1 VQWTVLLG
9 VIALIVSLCLLV
21 LYPFADVIAWS
32 SVLAIAFHPVHR
44 RLVRRTGSVTLSALI
59 CSVLVVMVI
68 LMPALFLTGL
78 AINQYLAL
86 RDYLQELSKNGFDA
100 TTIAPLRQITEWLA
114 RMGLN
119 ATAIMGWIAQYAGEL
134 GRATAGYSLAIAANI
149 SSVIVSFVFTIF
161 ATFLLLR
168 DGEQLV
174 LGMLDLLPFERARSD
189 SMLARI
195 RDVINASVYGVLVI
209 AVMQGA
215 LCALMFWML
224 GIPSAALWGVVTA
237 LTSVLPL
244 VGSAA
249 VWGPGTIYL
258 LAIGRWPSAIVLGV
272 WGALV
277 ISSVDNF
284 VRPRLLGERV
294 GLSELVTF
302 FALLGGLRV
311 FGLVGVVMG
320 PLLFAVAASILEVLT
335 EEKSIT
341 QVSDVET
348 H

>member
-1 VQWTVLLG
+1 MLLG

-32 SVLAIAFHPVHR
+32 AVLAIAFHPVHV
-44 RLVRRTGSVTLSALI
+44 RLVQHTGRVTLSALI
-59 CSVLVVMVI
+59 CSVLVVMAI

-86 RDYLQELSKNGFDA
+86 RDYLQELSKGGFDPSA
-100 TTIAPLRQITEWLA
+100 IAPLRQISEWLT

-119 ATAIMGWIAQYAGEL
+119 ATAIMGWVAQYAGEL

-149 SSVIVSFVFTIF
+149 SGVVVSFVFTIF

-174 LGMLDLLPFERARSD
+174 RRLLDLLPFERARND
-189 SMLARI
+189 ALLARI
-195 RDVINASVYGVLVI
+195 RDVIYASVYGVLVI
-209 AVMQGA
+209 AVIQGA
-215 LCALMFWML
+215 LSALMFWIL
-224 GIPSAALWGVVTA
+224 GIPSAALWGAVTA

-258 LAIGRWPSAIVLGV
+258 VAIGRWPEAIVLGV
-272 WGALV
+272 WGGLV
-277 ISSVDNF
+277 VSSVDNF
-284 VRPRLLGERV
+284 VRPRLVGERV

-311 FGLVGVVMG
+311 FGLVGVVIG
-320 PLLFAVAASILEVLT
+320 PLLFAVAASILDVLT
-335 EEKSIT
+335 EEKAIT
-341 QVSDVET
+341 PVGDVEAQ
-348 H
+348 

>member
-1 VQWTVLLG
+1 MLLG
-9 VIALIVSLCLLV
+9 VIALIVALCLLV

-32 SVLAIAFHPVHR
+32 AVLAIAFHPVHL
-44 RLVRRTGSVTLSALI
+44 RLVRHTGRVTLSALI
-59 CSVLVVMVI
+59 CSVLVVMMI

-78 AINQYLAL
+78 AINQYLSL
-86 RDYLQELSKNGFDA
+86 RDYLQELSKAGFDPS
-100 TTIAPLRQITEWLA
+100 TIAPLRQISEWLA

-119 ATAIMGWIAQYAGEL
+119 ATAIMGWVAQYAGEL

-149 SSVIVSFVFTIF
+149 SSVVVSFVFTIF

-174 LGMLDLLPFERARSD
+174 RRMIDLLPFERARND
-189 SMLARI
+189 ALLARI
-195 RDVINASVYGVLVI
+195 RDVIYASVYGVLVI
-209 AVMQGA
+209 AVIQGS
-215 LCALMFWML
+215 LSALMFWIL
-224 GIPSAALWGVVTA
+224 GIPSAALWGAVTA

-249 VWGPGTIYL
+249 VWVPGTIYL
-258 LAIGRWPSAIVLGV
+258 VAIGRWPEAIVLGV
-272 WGALV
+272 WGGLV
-277 ISSVDNF
+277 VGSVDNF
-284 VRPRLLGERV
+284 VRPRLVGERV

-311 FGLVGVVMG
+311 FGLVGVVIG

-335 EEKSIT
+335 EEKEIAP
-341 QVSDVET
+341 VSDVEAQ
-348 H
+348 

>member
-1 VQWTVLLG
+1 VLLG

-32 SVLAIAFHPVHR
+32 AVLAIAFHPVHL
-44 RLVRRTGSVTLSALI
+44 RLVQHTGRVTLSALI

-86 RDYLQELSKNGFDA
+86 RDYLQELSKAGFDPS
-100 TTIAPLRQITEWLA
+100 TIAPLRQISEWLE

-119 ATAIMGWIAQYAGEL
+119 ATAIMGWVAQYAGEL

-149 SSVIVSFVFTIF
+149 SSVVVSFVFTIF

-174 LGMLDLLPFERARSD
+174 RRMIDLLPFERARND
-189 SMLARI
+189 ALLARI
-195 RDVINASVYGVLVI
+195 REVIYASVYGVLVI
-209 AVMQGA
+209 AVIQGA
-215 LCALMFWML
+215 LSALMFWIL
-224 GIPSAALWGVVTA
+224 GIPSAALWGAVTA

-249 VWGPGTIYL
+249 VWVPGTIYL
-258 LAIGRWPSAIVLGV
+258 VAIGRWPEAIVLGV
-272 WGALV
+272 WGGLV
-277 ISSVDNF
+277 VGSVDNF
-284 VRPRLLGERV
+284 VRPRLVGERV

-320 PLLFAVAASILEVLT
+320 PLLFAVAASILDVLT
-335 EEKSIT
+335 AEKEVT
-341 QVSDVET
+341 PVGDVEAQ
-348 H
+348 

>member
-1 VQWTVLLG
+1 VLLG
-9 VIALIVSLCLLV
+9 VIALIVFLCLLV

-32 SVLAIAFHPVHR
+32 SVLAIAFHPVHV
-44 RLVRRTGSVTLSALI
+44 RLVQYTGRVTLSALI
-59 CSVLVVMVI
+59 SSVLVVMVI

-78 AINQYLAL
+78 AINQYLSL
-86 RDYLQELSKNGFDA
+86 RDYLQELSKAGFDP
-100 TTIAPLRQITEWLA
+100 TTIAPLRQISEWLA

-149 SSVIVSFVFTIF
+149 SSVVVSFIFTIF

-174 LGMLDLLPFERARSD
+174 RRMLDLLPFERARND
-189 SMLARI
+189 ALLARI
-195 RDVINASVYGVLVI
+195 RDVIYASVYGVLVI
-209 AVMQGA
+209 AVIQGA
-215 LCALMFWML
+215 LCALMFWIL
-224 GIPSAALWGVVTA
+224 GIPSAALWGAVTA

-249 VWGPGTIYL
+249 VWVPGAIYL
-258 LAIGRWPSAIVLGV
+258 VAIGRWPAAIVLAV
-272 WGALV
+272 WGGLV
-277 ISSVDNF
+277 VGSVDNF
-284 VRPRLLGERV
+284 VRPRLVGERV

-320 PLLFAVAASILEVLT
+320 PLLFAVAASILDVLT
-335 EEKSIT
+335 EEKAVAP
-341 QVSDVET
+341 VSDVEAQ
-348 H
+348 

>member
-1 VQWTVLLG
+1 VLLG
-9 VIALIVSLCLLV
+9 ATALIVVLCLLV
-21 LYPFADVIAWS
+21 LYPFADVLAWS
-32 SVLAIAFHPVHR
+32 SVLAIAFHPVHV
-44 RLVRRTGSVTLSALI
+44 RLVRRTHRVTLSALI

-86 RDYLQELSKNGFDA
+86 RDYLQDLSKAGIDVS
-100 TTIAPLRQITEWLA
+100 TIAPLRQISEWLS
-114 RMGLN
+114 RMGID
-119 ATAIMGWIAQYAGEL
+119 APAVMGWIAQYAGEL

-149 SSVIVSFVFTIF
+149 SSVVVSFVFTIF

-174 LGMLDLLPFERARSD
+174 RRMLGLLPFERDRSD
-189 SMLARI
+189 AMLARI
-195 RDVINASVYGVLVI
+195 RDVIYASVYGVLVI
-209 AVMQGA
+209 GVIQGT
-215 LCALMFWML
+215 LCALMFWVL

-249 VWGPGTIYL
+249 VWVPGTIYL
-258 LAIGRWPSAIVLGV
+258 VAIGHWPQAIVLGV
-272 WGALV
+272 WGGLV
-277 ISSVDNF
+277 VGSVDNF
-284 VRPRLLGERV
+284 VRPRLVGERV

-335 EEKSIT
+335 DEKDMT
-341 QVSDVET
+341 PSDVEAQ
-348 H
+348 

>member
-1 VQWTVLLG
+1 VLLG
-9 VIALIVSLCLLV
+9 VIALVVSLCLLV

-32 SVLAIAFHPVHR
+32 AVLAIAFHPVHV
-44 RLVRRTGSVTLSALI
+44 RLVQHTGRVTLSALI

-86 RDYLQELSKNGFDA
+86 RDYLQELSKAGFDPS
-100 TTIAPLRQITEWLA
+100 TIAPLRQISEWLA

-119 ATAIMGWIAQYAGEL
+119 ATAIMGWVAQYAGEL

-149 SSVIVSFVFTIF
+149 SSVVVSFVFTIF

-174 LGMLDLLPFERARSD
+174 RRMIDLLPFERARND
-189 SMLARI
+189 ALLARI
-195 RDVINASVYGVLVI
+195 RDVIYASVYGVLVI
-209 AVMQGA
+209 AVIQGA
-215 LCALMFWML
+215 LTALMFWIL
-224 GIPSAALWGVVTA
+224 GIPSAALWGAVTA

-249 VWGPGTIYL
+249 VWVPGTIYL
-258 LAIGRWPSAIVLGV
+258 VAIGRWPEAIVLGV
-272 WGALV
+272 WGGLV
-277 ISSVDNF
+277 VGSVDNF
-284 VRPRLLGERV
+284 VRPRLVGERV

-320 PLLFAVAASILEVLT
+320 PLLFAVAASILDVLT
-335 EEKSIT
+335 EEKAVT
-341 QVSDVET
+341 PVGDVEAQ
-348 H
+348 

>member
-1 VQWTVLLG
+1 VLLG
-9 VIALIVSLCLLV
+9 VIALIVFLCLLV

-32 SVLAIAFHPVHR
+32 AVLAIAFHPVHV
-44 RLVRRTGSVTLSALI
+44 RLVQHTGRVTLSALI

-78 AINQYLAL
+78 AINQYLSL
-86 RDYLQELSKNGFDA
+86 RDYLQELSKAGFDP
-100 TTIAPLRQITEWLA
+100 TTIAPLRQISEWLA

-149 SSVIVSFVFTIF
+149 SSVVVSFVFTIF

-174 LGMLDLLPFERARSD
+174 RRILDLLPFERARND
-189 SMLARI
+189 ALLARI
-195 RDVINASVYGVLVI
+195 RDVIYASVYGVLVI
-209 AVMQGA
+209 AVIQGA
-215 LCALMFWML
+215 LCALMFWIL

-249 VWGPGTIYL
+249 VWVPGAIYL
-258 LAIGRWPSAIVLGV
+258 VAIGRWPAAIVLAV
-272 WGALV
+272 WGGLV
-277 ISSVDNF
+277 VGSVDNF
-284 VRPRLLGERV
+284 VRPRLVGERV

-320 PLLFAVAASILEVLT
+320 PLLFAVAASILDVLT
-335 EEKSIT
+335 EEKAIAP
-341 QVSDVET
+341 VSDVEAQ
-348 H
+348 

>member
-1 VQWTVLLG
+1 VLLG

-32 SVLAIAFHPVHR
+32 AVLAIAFHPVHL
-44 RLVRRTGSVTLSALI
+44 RLVQHTGRVTLSALI

-86 RDYLQELSKNGFDA
+86 RDYLQELSKAGFDPS
-100 TTIAPLRQITEWLA
+100 TIAPLRQISEWLA

-119 ATAIMGWIAQYAGEL
+119 ATAIMGWVAQYAGEL

-149 SSVIVSFVFTIF
+149 SSVVVSFVFTIF

-174 LGMLDLLPFERARSD
+174 RRMIDLLPFERARND
-189 SMLARI
+189 ALLARI
-195 RDVINASVYGVLVI
+195 REVIYASVYGVLVI
-209 AVMQGA
+209 AVIQGA
-215 LCALMFWML
+215 LSALMFWIL
-224 GIPSAALWGVVTA
+224 GIPSAALWGAVTA

-249 VWGPGTIYL
+249 VWVPGTIYL
-258 LAIGRWPSAIVLGV
+258 VAIGRWPEAIVLGV
-272 WGALV
+272 WGGLV
-277 ISSVDNF
+277 VGSVDNF
-284 VRPRLLGERV
+284 VRPRLVGDRV

-320 PLLFAVAASILEVLT
+320 PLLFAVAASILDVLT
-335 EEKSIT
+335 EEKEVT
-341 QVSDVET
+341 PVGDVEAP
-348 H
+348 

>member
-1 VQWTVLLG
+1 VLLG

-32 SVLAIAFHPVHR
+32 AVLAIAFHPVHV
-44 RLVRRTGSVTLSALI
+44 RLVKYTGRVTLSALI
-59 CSVLVVMVI
+59 CSVLVVMMI
-68 LMPALFLTGL
+68 LLPALLLTGL
-78 AINQYLAL
+78 AINQYLAM
-86 RDYLQELSKNGFDA
+86 RDYLQELSTAGFDPS
-100 TTIAPLRQITEWLA
+100 TIAPLRQISEWLA

-119 ATAIMGWIAQYAGEL
+119 ATAIMGWVTQYAGEL

-149 SSVIVSFVFTIF
+149 SGVVVSFVFTIF

-174 LGMLDLLPFERARSD
+174 RRMLDLLPFERARND
-189 SMLARI
+189 ALLARI
-195 RDVINASVYGVLVI
+195 RDVIDASVYGVLVI
-209 AVMQGA
+209 AVIQGA
-215 LCALMFWML
+215 LSALMFWIL

-237 LTSVLPL
+237 VTSVLPL

-258 LAIGRWPSAIVLGV
+258 VAIGRWPEAIVLGV
-272 WGALV
+272 WGGLV
-277 ISSVDNF
+277 VGSVDNF
-284 VRPRLLGERV
+284 VRPRLVGERV

-320 PLLFAVAASILEVLT
+320 PLLFAVAASILDVLT
-335 EEKSIT
+335 EEKTIT
-341 QVSDVET
+341 PVGDVEAQ
-348 H
+348 

>member
-1 VQWTVLLG
+1 
-9 VIALIVSLCLLV
+9 LCLLV

-44 RLVRRTGSVTLSALI
+44 RLVQRTGRVTLSALI
-59 CSVLVVMVI
+59 SSVLVVMVI

-78 AINQYLAL
+78 AVNQYLAL
-86 RDYLQELSKNGFDA
+86 REYLQELSKGGFDVTA
-100 TTIAPLRQITEWLA
+100 VAPLRQISEFLA
-114 RMGLN
+114 RMGVN
-119 ATAIMGWIAQYAGEL
+119 ATAVMGWIAQYAGEF

-174 LGMLDLLPFERARSD
+174 VRLIDLLPFERARSD
-189 SMLARI
+189 AMLARI
-195 RDVINASVYGVLVI
+195 RDVIYASVYGVLVI
-209 AVMQGA
+209 AVIQGA

-249 VWGPGTIYL
+249 VWVPGTIYL
-258 LAIGRWPSAIVLGV
+258 LAIGRWPAAIVLGV
-272 WGALV
+272 WGGLV
-277 ISSVDNF
+277 VSSVDNF
-284 VRPRLLGERV
+284 VRPRLVGERV

-311 FGLVGVVMG
+311 FGLDGVVMG

-335 EEKSIT
+335 EEKAATEVIDVDT
-341 QVSDVET
+341 Q
-348 H
+348 